1 MKKIFA
7 VFGGVVLIGII
18 IYFMG
23 PTPDTPVYDPK
34 LPVISQDA
42 DEITDYIN
50 TLNAAHK
57 LKPGNEARIEW
68 YDTNKKSKTKVA
80 ILYLHGFSASPREG
94 FPTHVRF
101 AEKYG
106 CNLYLA
112 RLSDHGIDTTDVM
125 YELTADR
132 LWNSAKEAYAIAKNL
147 GEEVVIMSTSTGGTL
162 ALKLAATYP
171 EIKGLINFS
180 PNLAI
185 NDPAAF
191 LLNDPWGLQIARIAF
206 SGDFRTIE
214 AEEEYKK
221 YWHTK
226 YRLESLVSLQELVE
240 TIAIPLT
247 YKNIKCPVFNGVYY
261 RDKENQDP
269 VIKVSAVRDMHEK
282 LGTPEENKAYVEF
295 PNAGNHVIAGDLQSG
310 AIVEV
315 FEAISEFAETQLG
328 MRSAGTHFD

>member
-1 MKKIFA
+1 MKKLFA
-7 VFGGVVLIGII
+7 ILGGVAIIGIL
-18 IYFMG
+18 IYILG
-23 PTPDTPVYDPK
+23 PTPDTPVYDPE
-34 LPVISQDA
+34 LPVISSSPDSIEAYVNSQ
-42 DEITDYIN
+42 N
-50 TLNAAHK
+50 SAHK

-68 YDTNKKSKTKVA
+68 FDPHSKSKTKVA
-80 ILYLHGFSASPREG
+80 ILYLHGFSASSREG

-112 RLSDHGIDTTDVM
+112 RLSDHGIDTTDAM
-125 YELTADR
+125 YALTADR
-132 LWNSAKEAYAIAKNL
+132 LWNSAKEAYAIAKSL

-206 SGDFRTIE
+206 DGDYRTIE

-221 YWHTK
+221 YWYTQ
-226 YRLESLVSLQELVE
+226 YRLESIVALQELVE
-240 TIAIPLT
+240 TIATPKT
-247 YKNIKCPVFNGVYY
+247 YKNIKCPVFNGVYF

-269 VIKVSAVRDMHEK
+269 VVKVSAVREMHKK
-282 LGTPEENKAYVEF
+282 LGTPAEDKVYVEF
-295 PNAGNHVIAGDLQSG
+295 PNANNHVIAGDLQSG

-315 FEAISEFAETQLG
+315 FEAISEFAEKQLG
-328 MRSAGTHFD
+328 MSRT

>member
-1 MKKIFA
+1 MKKILA
-7 VFGGVVLIGII
+7 IVGAVVLIGII
-18 IYFMG
+18 IYFLG
-23 PTPDTPVYDPK
+23 PTPETPVYNPE
-34 LPVISQDA
+34 LPVISQNVDGIV
-42 DEITDYIN
+42 EYVKTQ
-50 TLNAAHK
+50 NAAHK

-68 YDTNKKSKTKVA
+68 YDANNKSKTEVA

-125 YELTADR
+125 FQLTADR

-147 GEEVVIMSTSTGGTL
+147 GTEVVIMSTSTGGTL

-180 PNLAI
+180 PNMEI

-191 LLNDPWGLQIARIAF
+191 MLNDPWGLQIARIVF

-226 YRLESLVSLQELVE
+226 YRLESLVALQELIE
-240 TIAIPLT
+240 TIAIPKT
-247 YKNIKCPVFNGVYY
+247 YKNIKRPVFNGVYY
-261 RDKENQDP
+261 RDKENQDQ
-269 VIKVSAVRDMHEK
+269 VIKVSAVRDMHAK
-282 LGTPEENKAYVEF
+282 LGTPEENKVYVEF
-295 PNAGNHVIAGDLQSG
+295 PDAGNHVIAGDLQSG

-315 FEAISEFAETQLG
+315 FEAISEFAEKQLG
-328 MRSAGTHFD
+328 MSSPGANLD